1 MSFSKN
7 QNELVFHKTNISCAT
22 WTISVPSSKSL
33 TNRAIHLASLGKG
46 KTLLQKPLTSIDTE
60 TMKAAWSALGAK
72 IFEHNLDLEIL
83 GINGFRDGNP
93 HFPSSIFVSN
103 AGTVARFLTAVLS
116 LSDSTIEITGD
127 PYMDERPLGG
137 LIQCLEKLEAQF
149 SFRGKYQ
156 CTPFFLTGSKSLPKE
171 RVFLEVPG
179 NVSSQYLSALMMA
192 TPLLPHGCDLHYE
205 KNIVSLPYV
214 QMTKE
219 LMESFSVEVSHDEE
233 KGIFSI
239 ENGVYERDSP
249 YEVEVDFSSASYF
262 LVLAA
267 IHGTRVRIP
276 RAKKESLQGDRRIV
290 HYLEEMG
297 CAVRWDENGLLLEG
311 RKGELIGLERDLKN
325 ETDLVPALAAA
336 AIFAKTPSCF
346 KNISHMKFKE
356 CDRLA
361 VLSCE
366 LSKLG
371 AKVFEKDGN
380 LYVFPKNHY
389 SEALLDPHGDHR
401 MAMAFAVVGT
411 LIPGL
416 KLLNPDCVA
425 KTFPSFFE
433 ELRKVICHP
442 DEPSLSS

>member
-7 QNELVFHKTNISCAT
+7 QNELFFHKSHISCAT
-22 WTISVPSSKSL
+22 WAVSVPSSKSL
-33 TNRAIHLASLGKG
+33 TNRAIHLASLGRG
-46 KTLLQKPLTSIDTE
+46 KTLLQNTLSSIDTE

-72 IFEHNLDLEIL
+72 MYENDLDLEIW
-83 GINGFRDGNP
+83 GTNGLKGGNA
-93 HFPSSIFVSN
+93 HFPPSLFVSN
-103 AGTVARFLTAVLS
+103 AGTVSRFLTAVLS
-116 LSDSTIEITGD
+116 LSDSRIEISGD
-127 PYMDERPLGG
+127 TYMNERPLGG
-137 LIQCLEKLEAQF
+137 LLQCLEKLGAQF

-156 CTPFFLTGSKSLPKE
+156 CTPFLLIGSKSLPKK
-171 RVFLEVPG
+171 RVFLEVPSDI
-179 NVSSQYLSALMMA
+179 SSQYLSALMMA
-192 TPLLPHGCDLHYE
+192 APLLPYGCDLRYE

-233 KGIFSI
+233 KGLFSI

-249 YEVEVDFSSASYF
+249 YEIEVDFSSASYF

-267 IHGTRVRIP
+267 IHGGRVRIH

-297 CAVRWDENGLLLEG
+297 CAVEWDEKGLLL
-311 RKGELIGLERDLKN
+311 KGVKNELIGLERDLKN

-336 AIFAKTPSCF
+336 AIFARTPSCF

-356 CDRLA
+356 CDRLT

-380 LYVFPKNHY
+380 LYIFPKNQY

-416 KLLNPDCVA
+416 KLSNPDCVA

-433 ELRKVICHP
+433 ELRKVLCP
-442 DEPSLSS
+442 LPS